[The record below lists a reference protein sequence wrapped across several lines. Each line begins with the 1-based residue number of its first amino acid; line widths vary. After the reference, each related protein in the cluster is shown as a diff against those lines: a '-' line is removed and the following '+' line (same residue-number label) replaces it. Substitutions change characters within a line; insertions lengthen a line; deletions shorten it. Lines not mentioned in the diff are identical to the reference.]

1 MFQVIICTDG
11 LANVGI
17 GSLDG
22 TLSIHICTNSTF
34 YMQLHKSDEAELKM
48 AKDFYKMLGELA
60 LKKGYMFFSVST
72 SHNSLVNVFTYHL

>member
-22 TLSIHICTNSTF
+22 IWVFISTDIAQF
-34 YMQLHKSDEAELKM
+34 YIQLCKTDETELKM

-60 LKKGYMFFSVST
+60 LKKGYI
-72 SHNSLVNVFTYHL
+72 LLY